1 MQHFGVLTLSL
12 LALASS
18 VDAYAFSSPVSVGA
32 SSRMAFRGPSTCL
45 RAESEKESESADKSS
60 SDAGSDIYSSPAFLN
75 KKLEVLKAD
84 LAKVDEKMAVEK
96 ARLEEGKAEW
106 GPQLDELK
114 KEVRYVRVIV
124 PLSELGAVF
133 LDVKDIISLSF
144 VLYSTKTFKTECPV
158 RAKRVTAR
166 LPFKSFGIC

>member
-32 SSRMAFRGPSTCL
+32 SSRTAFRPSTCL

-84 LAKVDEKMAVEK
+84 LAKVDEKMVVEK

-106 GPQLDELK
+106 GPQLDDLK
-114 KEVRYVRVIV
+114 KEVSYVRVIV
-124 PLSELGAVF
+124 PLHELGAVF
-133 LDVKDIISLSF
+133 LDFKYIISLSF
-144 VLYSTKTFKTECPV
+144 VPNSTKIFKTECPV
-158 RAKRVTAR
+158 KAKRVTAR

>member
-1 MQHFGVLTLSL
+1 LTTSSNNKSLCKQTTLSHLSTFNLIMQHFGVLTLSL

-32 SSRMAFRGPSTCL
+32 SSRMAFRPSTCL

-106 GPQLDELK
+106 GPQLDDLK

-124 PLSELGAVF
+124 PLSV
-133 LDVKDIISLSF
+133 
-144 VLYSTKTFKTECPV
+144 
-158 RAKRVTAR
+158 
-166 LPFKSFGIC
+166 